1 MLQSVDESVVLWQQN
16 PRQLMIEGEGE
27 KQGTVAVRRVD
38 GGMVVQK
45 QPYGAWGVKVKHNLG
60 YCCKQNT

>member
-45 QPYGAWGVKVKHNLG
+45 QPYGA
-60 YCCKQNT
+60 